1 MNLLDRFRIW
11 RAHRAWVK
19 GTRQIARCA
28 AGKHHWK
35 SLTPD
40 RVRCCDPG
48 CGKWYGTRA
57 DA

>member
-1 MNLLDRFRIW
+1 MTLLDRFRLW
-11 RAHRAWVK
+11 RERRA
-19 GTRQIARCA
+19 IAREYRQQRRCDE
-28 AGKHHWK
+28 GRHHWK